1 VSDVP
6 ASPSS
11 DGDPTPGAEDAGVAP
26 RDAPTLEMPVVRLGV
41 PEEELL
47 AVLRAL
53 DVPDVEIE
61 QAAADGTLVMLAI
74 DNLALGQ
81 EIRYDV
87 GAVAQQTGLT
97 EDDVRHIWRSL
108 GFPEPADDEVVFSDQ
123 DVHNMRAVAE
133 LMEAGIVRPDIAFA
147 MTRVVGS
154 SMARVASAIVDAVSA
169 QAEDLETEA
178 SVQPVLRVGG
188 FLPMF
193 PAILEQVWRRH
204 LQAAARRKLLRGDV
218 EDSRGHVVGF
228 ADLVGFTA
236 LSQQATDEELAR
248 VVDQFERLAYD
259 VVVAGGGRVV
269 KMIGDEVMFLV
280 DDPVAAA
287 DIALGLADASRQT
300 DELTDVRV
308 GLALGPVLER
318 EGDAFGAT
326 VNLASRATA
335 IAYPGTVVVSPELR
349 AALTEHADYA
359 FRGLRPRSLKN
370 IGRVALSVMRRTE
383 DRPATIR
390 DVIEDRRKQIR
401 EAVTERLSAIGVDL
415 PGVDEPPIEEP
426 PEGDPSDADADE
438 DEDVTPETDPA
449 DPDA

>member
-1 VSDVP
+1 MNEPEAPMP
-6 ASPSS
+6 AAP
-11 DGDPTPGAEDAGVAP
+11 DEPAEVDRG
-26 RDAPTLEMPVVRLGV
+26 APTLEMPAVRQGV

-47 AVLRAL
+47 ALLRAL
-53 DVPDVEIE
+53 GVSHDEIDRA
-61 QAAADGTLVMLAI
+61 QADSTLVMLAI
-74 DNLALGQ
+74 DHLALGQ
-81 EIRYDV
+81 ELKYDV
-87 GAVAQQTGLT
+87 HGAVEQTGLSA
-97 EDDVRHIWRSL
+97 EDVRHIWRSL

-147 MTRVVGS
+147 MTRVIGS
-154 SMARVASAIVDAVSA
+154 SMARVASALVDAVSA
-169 QAEDLETEA
+169 QAEELEVDA
-178 SVQPVLRVGG
+178 GVQPVVRTGG

-204 LQAAARRKLLRGDV
+204 LQVAARRRLLRGDV
-218 EDSRGHVVGF
+218 EDNQGHVVGF

-236 LSQQATDEELAR
+236 LSQQANDEELAR

-269 KMIGDEVMFLV
+269 KMIGDEVMFMV

-300 DELTDVRV
+300 DGLTDVRV

-318 EGDAFGAT
+318 EGDVFGST

-349 AALTEHADYA
+349 AVLTEHDEYA

-370 IGRVALSVMRRTE
+370 IGRVALSVLRRTE

-390 DVIEDRRKQIR
+390 DVIDDRRKQIR
-401 EAVTERLSAIGVDL
+401 DAVAERLSTIGVEL
-415 PGVDEPPIEEP
+415 PSTEPDDGSSSP
-426 PEGDPSDADADE
+426 ADAGDDE
-438 DEDVTPETDPA
+438 DTGPDADPA